1 MVRRSILA
9 QSVHEL
15 WGHGATLSD
24 VHASVKERSPHLW
37 PAYKHSSF
45 KFDIESY
52 RGSRSNRKRIEI
64 IESLSFLPFDGVIA
78 MKNPDEL
85 FTVFE
90 QWQFDSVPLGIE
102 NPDWMYLGRYLGGS
116 SRDAVRK
123 YDLKKRGY
131 ISTTSMDSEL
141 ALVSANMALAG
152 PGKLFYD
159 PFAGTGSFPVACA
172 HFGAVSW
179 GSDLDGRSMRGQGG
193 KKSLVGN
200 FAQYGLRSRFGDV
213 FSADLT
219 NSPLRK
225 TRLWDGIVCDPPYGV
240 REGLMV
246 LGLKD
251 PVKSDFLIEWS
262 KKNHTCVPI
271 LSIPSPNLL
280 LSLGPSP

>member
-1 MVRRSILA
+1 M
-9 QSVHEL
+9 
-15 WGHGATLSD
+15 
-24 VHASVKERSPHLW
+24 
-37 PAYKHSSF
+37 
-45 KFDIESY
+45 
-52 RGSRSNRKRIEI
+52 
-64 IESLSFLPFDGVIA
+64 IESLSFLPFDGKIA
-78 MKNPDEL
+78 MKKPDEL

-102 NPDWMYLGRYLGGS
+102 NPDWVYFGRYLGSS
-116 SRDAVRK
+116 SRDVVRK

-141 ALVSANMALAG
+141 ALITANMALAG

-179 GSDLDGRSMRGQGG
+179 GSDLDGRTMRGQGG
-193 KKSLVGN
+193 KKSLRGN
-200 FAQYGLRSRFGDV
+200 FVQYGLRSRLGDC
-213 FSADLT
+213 FAADLT

-262 KKNHTCVPI
+262 KKNHTCVLNHI
-271 LSIPSPNLL
+271 FNR
-280 LSLGPSP
+280 SLACSFMVHADQTT